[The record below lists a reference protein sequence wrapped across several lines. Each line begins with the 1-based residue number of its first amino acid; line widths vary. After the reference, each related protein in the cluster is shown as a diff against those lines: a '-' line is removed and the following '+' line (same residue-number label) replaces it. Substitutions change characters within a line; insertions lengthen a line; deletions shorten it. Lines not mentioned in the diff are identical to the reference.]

1 MTINN
6 AHSPADTTR
15 ILKGKTWLFGDNKY
29 GKTTLSVHAFS
40 FAALEGEITDSKR
53 YL

>member
-1 MTINN
+1 MTMNK

-15 ILKGKTWLFGDNKY
+15 ILKGKTWLFGDNEY

-40 FAALEGEITDSKR
+40 SAIEGKITDSKR